1 MKFTYWALLAVPALL
16 INTSAAAG
24 NTAAGKGPEAT
35 YNTVCAAC
43 HATGTMNA
51 PKVGDKKAWAPRIA
65 KGQDTLIKNAI
76 KGINMMP
83 PKGGATNLSDAEVAK
98 TVVFMA
104 NKSGAKFKAPK

>member
-1 MKFTYWALLAVPALL
+1 MKFAHLAVLAVSTLL
-16 INTSAAAG
+16 VNTLAVAGNAAG
-24 NTAAGKGPEAT
+24 GKNGEAV

-51 PKVGDKKAWAPRIA
+51 PKVGDTKAWAPRIA
-65 KGQDTLIKNAI
+65 KGQSTLVKNAI

-98 TVVFMA
+98 AVTYMA
-104 NKSGAKFKAPK
+104 NKSGAKFKDAK